1 MTSTFE
7 QACREADK
15 KKAAEANGKKADDAD
30 DKRRFKQA
38 DILIGFSNE
47 ASLFHT
53 PDGESFADITVANH
67 RETHRVRGQGFRQW
81 LRHQYF
87 KQTKSG
93 VNADAMQVAVETIAA
108 KAAFEGEEHQVHI
121 RVAEHEG
128 DIYIDIGDASWRA
141 IKASRAG
148 WDVIAEPPV
157 RFQRSLGTRPLP
169 IPERGGSIQLL
180 KPFCNV
186 ASDGDFVLLVAF
198 ARAVLRPNTNYV
210 ILVVTG
216 EQGSCKSTTIR
227 FIVWLTDP
235 REPEQRSLPRNEE
248 DLITAAKG
256 AHLLN
261 FDNVSGLKDWL
272 SDAFCRLTTGGGTG
286 KRRLYTDDDEVLF
299 AGRRPICLNGIE
311 DVINRADLI
320 DRCEMLTHEPIP
332 QNRRRDE
339 KELEKE
345 FKAAAP
351 KIFGALLDGL
361 VAGLTNLPSIE
372 IADKPRMADF
382 AMWAE
387 ACTRAYWEEG
397 TFLKAYRANLD
408 SSVELVLEANPV
420 GDAVRL
426 FMAHRTEWAGTSSAL
441 LPLLTPLVGEQAA
454 KEHSWPKQVNVL
466 SGKLRR
472 AAPALRKA
480 GIHIAFDR
488 GGHAST
494 RTIRIEARA
503 KPEQAGN
510 SSSASSAS
518 SAPAQNSNE
527 NGDLSAEDGDDMP
540 TMRRRSADG
549 ATVGANWLKENETDE
564 ADDADDVLR
573 SHSGVF
579 DFDAVL
585 EELPARAAPQTPTEC
600 GYCGRPGTPDRP
612 LRLAGDG
619 VRMSYLHR
627 ACEAPWAEGLTLGSS
642 VH

>member
-1 MTSTFE
+1 MRPIRRRRRPKT
-7 QACREADK
+7 
-15 KKAAEANGKKADDAD
+15 NGKKADDGNN
-30 DKRRFKQA
+30 KKPPKQA

-53 PDGESFADITVANH
+53 PDGESFADITVDNH

-81 LRHQYF
+81 LRHQFF
-87 KQTKSG
+87 KQAKSG
-93 VNADAMQVAVETIAA
+93 VNSDAMQVAVETIAA

-128 DIYIDIGDASWRA
+128 DVYIDIGDASWRA

-148 WDVIAEPPV
+148 WDIIAEPPV

-169 IPERGGSIQLL
+169 MPERGGSIELL

-198 ARAVLRPNTNYV
+198 ALAVLRPNTNYV

-235 REPEQRSLPRNEE
+235 REPEQRSFPRNEE

-261 FDNVSGLKDWL
+261 YDNVSGLKDWL

-311 DVINRADLI
+311 DVVNRADLI

-332 QNRRRDE
+332 EKKRRDE
-339 KELEKE
+339 KELEKA

-351 KIFGALLDGL
+351 KILGALLDGL
-361 VAGLTNLPSIE
+361 VSGLKNLATVRIS
-372 IADKPRMADF
+372 DKPRMADF
-382 AMWAE
+382 ALWAE
-387 ACTRAYWEEG
+387 ACTRAYWKEG
-397 TFLKAYRANLD
+397 TFLEAYRANLA

-420 GDAVRL
+420 GEAVRL
-426 FMAHRTEWAGTSSAL
+426 FMSNKTEWTGTASVL
-441 LPLLTPLVGEQAA
+441 LPLLAALVGEQAT
-454 KEHSWPKQVNVL
+454 KEQGWPKRANVL

-472 AAPALRKA
+472 AAPALRKV
-480 GIHIAFDR
+480 GIHIVFGR
-488 GGHAST
+488 GGHELNPDYQDRGTDQA
-494 RTIRIEARA
+494 RTSGQTIVGIVCIVCNRA
-503 KPEQAGN
+503 EIQQKQRC
-510 SSSASSAS
+510 
-518 SAPAQNSNE
+518 
-527 NGDLSAEDGDDMP
+527 
-540 TMRRRSADG
+540 RRY
-549 ATVGANWLKENETDE
+549 
-564 ADDADDVLR
+564 ADD
-573 SHSGVF
+573 
-579 DFDAVL
+579 
-585 EELPARAAPQTPTEC
+585 
-600 GYCGRPGTPDRP
+600 GRR
-612 LRLAGDG
+612 
-619 VRMSYLHR
+619 
-627 ACEAPWAEGLTLGSS
+627 
-642 VH
+642 